1 MSIGP
6 SPIKTAGVAGF
17 APMDSMGT
25 PLFSVTHGVCVED
38 ALEHASCLMSCI
50 NQLTLNAAAD
60 DESGHATWCAHYL
73 GEMVKAI
80 IDDVATGLFRSR
92 DHT

>member
-6 SPIKTAGVAGF
+6 SPIKTAGVSGF
-17 APMDSMGT
+17 APMDSRGT
-25 PLFSVTHGVCVED
+25 PLFSVTRGVCVED

-50 NQLTLNAAAD
+50 NQLTLNAATD
-60 DESGHATWCAHYL
+60 DDSGHATWCAHYL

-80 IDDVATGLFRSR
+80 IDDVAAGLFQSR
-92 DHT
+92 DHA